1 MAGFGA
7 PPPAPKTLEEVVRGF
22 GNRLPKDFED
32 PCMCGSSES
41 YASCCRPYH
50 KGDKKPETPEW
61 ALKSR
66 YAAFAYRLPIYII
79 ETTDK
84 SNGDYMKDKIKWAK
98 KLSKTSMFDTFDFS
112 ASKLGMGEVEPG
124 ADDDTVHME
133 NSFSLQPKG
142 SGTAPVTTYER
153 TTFVRRK
160 GTWYFKNGAVTSDAV
175 GLRKREA
182 LKSAKDVD
190 KLQKDV
196 DYATT
201 LVSKV
206 VKKKEGE

>member
-1 MAGFGA
+1 MLFLLATGALVPQVHRASPAQMMAGFGA

-98 KLSKTSMFDTFDFS
+98 KLSKTSMFDTFECACAEGS
-112 ASKLGMGEVEPG
+112 VLAETVMTRHISIRATQLLSIQARHGRGGAWRRRRHRPHGELLLVAAQG
-124 ADDDTVHME
+124 QRHRAGDDV
-133 NSFSLQPKG
+133 
-142 SGTAPVTTYER
+142 
-153 TTFVRRK
+153 
-160 GTWYFKNGAVTSDAV
+160 
-175 GLRKREA
+175 
-182 LKSAKDVD
+182 
-190 KLQKDV
+190 
-196 DYATT
+196 
-201 LVSKV
+201 
-206 VKKKEGE
+206 